1 VRAGLEDAG
10 IQVRFHDLRHTC
22 VTKLAEGRTSAQ
34 TLMAIAGH
42 VSRKMLEHHS
52 HIRMEAKRV
61 ALDANAQ
68 APNQAEIPAGV
79 RQNVH
84 QTEKGSSEGVPNSLN

>member
-1 VRAGLEDAG
+1 MRAALEDTG
-10 IQVRFHDLRHTC
+10 IQISFHDLRHTC
-22 VTKLAEGRTSAQ
+22 VTKLAEGRTSEQ

-42 VSRKMLEHHS
+42 VSRKMLKHHS

-61 ALDANAQ
+61 ALDAIAQ
-68 APNQAEIPAGV
+68 APNQAETPAGV

-84 QTEKGSSEGVPNSLN
+84 QTEKGSSKGVPNSLN